1 MVPSIKFNLIYFRG
15 YNLKYFPF
23 REFRYLSCPS
33 FSNKNLNN
41 KIDFKFEKELIK
53 IFEKIILEKMT
64 IKI

>member
-1 MVPSIKFNLIYFRG
+1 MEK
-15 YNLKYFPF
+15 
-23 REFRYLSCPS
+23 ELSVD
-33 FSNKNLNN
+33 KNLNN